1 MTEEK
6 LNNLNFIINNKWKS
20 LIIYNLYSGSKKF
33 TYLLNLSPTI
43 SQSSLCEN
51 LKELEIDNLI
61 IKKYFYEYPPR
72 VEYFLTSKGYE
83 YAKLIKEFEKLG

>member
-6 LNNLNFIINNKWKS
+6 LNNLNFINNKWKS

-43 SQSSLCEN
+43 SQSALYEN

-72 VEYFLTSKGYE
+72 VEYFFTSKGYE

>member
-6 LNNLNFIINNKWKS
+6 LNNLNFINNKWKS

-33 TYLLNLSPTI
+33 TYLLNLSPTV
-43 SQSSLCEN
+43 SQSTLCEN

>member
-1 MTEEK
+1 MAEEK
-6 LNNLNFIINNKWKS
+6 LNNLNFINNKWKS

-33 TYLLNLSPTI
+33 TYLLNLSPSI
-43 SQSSLCEN
+43 SQSVLCEN

-61 IKKYFYEYPPR
+61 IKKHFYEYPPR

>member
-6 LNNLNFIINNKWKS
+6 LNNLNFINNKWKS

-43 SQSSLCEN
+43 SQSALCEN

-61 IKKYFYEYPPR
+61 IKKYFYEHPPR

>member
-6 LNNLNFIINNKWKS
+6 LNNLNFINNKWKS

-43 SQSSLCEN
+43 SQCALCEN